1 MSAPSNRPS
10 PFRPGTHLS
19 EHYVVEGL
27 VRLAEGRMFYIAN
40 NDRPDRAR
48 KFCWACGNDDT
59 PQADEVCV
67 ACNASMAT
75 RRFLISVRWDGDGF
89 HAYTAYFDKRINHP
103 GFAPPVDMF
112 FQDGVLCSVVLWDG
126 ENLLLNEA
134 APLDLYDLVK
144 MAIRAIGILGKLHH
158 EGVALARLS
167 PANFLVQEDGG
178 IVLYDPDV
186 QEVFDAPVPAEDR
199 AADVTM
205 LAALLYRLVSPT
217 AVALVRILEK
227 AMEGAYPNA
236 KAFGEAIVEGTA
248 TIPEDTPT
256 PPIAAMT
263 DVGLLR
269 SLNEDNWGWSQ
280 VGEDIELYVVA
291 DGMGGHDSGEVAS
304 AMAVATICR
313 EARKRLE
320 GRSEVSREELE
331 SVLEESFQLGNNGI
345 KQHSERMQNDMGTT
359 MVAALVYQHRIAYV
373 ANVGD
378 SRGYLL
384 RDQVL
389 HQVTRDH
396 SLVARMVEQNRLTE
410 EEARNHP
417 HSNILLRTVGT
428 EMNVD
433 IDIFSVDLEPG
444 DQLMLCSDGL
454 WGEVEDDEIE
464 ELMNQADTV
473 RDAAWDL
480 VRAAHHGG
488 GRDNVSV
495 VIYTVP
501 VAG

>member
-10 PFRPGTHLS
+10 PFRPGTYLS

-27 VRLAEGRMFYIAN
+27 VRLAEGRMFYIVN

-48 KFCWACGNDDT
+48 RFCWECGNDDT
-59 PQADEVCV
+59 PQDADRCV
-67 ACNASMAT
+67 ACGADMAI
-75 RRFLISVRWDGDGF
+75 RRFLVSVRWDGEGF
-89 HAYTAYFDKRINHP
+89 HAYTDYFDKRINHD
-103 GFAPPVDMF
+103 GFASPVDMF
-112 FQDGVLCSVVLWDG
+112 FQDGVLCSVVLWNG

-134 APLDLYDLVK
+134 SPIELYPLVK
-144 MAIRAIGILGKLHH
+144 MALRATGILAFLHH
-158 EGVALARLS
+158 SGVALARLS
-167 PANFLVQEDGG
+167 PANFLVREDGE

-186 QEVFDAPVPAEDR
+186 QEVFEGPVPPEDR
-199 AADVTM
+199 AADITM
-205 LAALLYRLVSPT
+205 LATLLHRLVAPGH
-217 AVALVRILEK
+217 VALVQILER
-227 AMEGAYPNA
+227 AMEGAFPDA
-236 KAFGEAIVEGTA
+236 SSFGKAIDEGTA
-248 TIPEDTPT
+248 AIPADTPT

-269 SLNEDNWGWSQ
+269 SLNEDNWGWIE
-280 VGEDIELYVVA
+280 VGPGMELHVVA

-313 EARKRLE
+313 EARIRLRE
-320 GRSEVSREELE
+320 KPEATREELE
-331 SVLEESFQLGNNGI
+331 NVLEESFQLGNNGI

-359 MVAALVYQHRIAYV
+359 MVAALVKDHKLAYV

-396 SLVARMVEQNRLTE
+396 SLVARMVEQNRLTA
-410 EEARNHP
+410 EEARTHP

-454 WGEVEDDEIE
+454 WGEVEDEDIE
-464 ELMNQADTV
+464 ELMNQAETP

-488 GRDNVSV
+488 GRDNVTV

-501 VAG
+501 TEA